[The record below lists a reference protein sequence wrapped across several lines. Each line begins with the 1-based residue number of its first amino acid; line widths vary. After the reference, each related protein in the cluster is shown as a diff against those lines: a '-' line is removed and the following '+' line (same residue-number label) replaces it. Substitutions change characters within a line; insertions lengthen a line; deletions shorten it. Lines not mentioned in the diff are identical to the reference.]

1 MTKIRSALSVLLLVA
16 LVGAC
21 GSQEPVQESQRE
33 DVAADAR
40 ADAEADLS
48 GTTYQ
53 EVAGTSAC
61 TEDCSGHDA
70 GYEWAQENEITD
82 PDDCDGTSDSFI
94 EGCQAYGEEV
104 ERRAQKV
111 TDEEGL

>member
-1 MTKIRSALSVLLLVA
+1 MGNPVLPALLLAA

-21 GSQEPVQESQRE
+21 GGQESVQESQRD
-33 DVAADAR
+33 DVTADAR
-40 ADAEADLS
+40 ADAEAELS

-82 PDDCDGTSDSFI
+82 PDDCDGNNDSFI
-94 EGCQAYGEEV
+94 EGCRAYGEEI
-104 ERRAQKV
+104 EGRAQEAA
-111 TDEEGL
+111 EEVDQ